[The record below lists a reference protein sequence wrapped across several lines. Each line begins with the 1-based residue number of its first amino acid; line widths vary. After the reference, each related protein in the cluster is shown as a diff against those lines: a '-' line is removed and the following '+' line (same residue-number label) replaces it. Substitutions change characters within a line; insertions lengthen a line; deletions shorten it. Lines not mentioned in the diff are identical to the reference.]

1 MSIVSLYTLSSE
13 ILVTAT
19 RIPLIVLRLLAALQ
33 VTLGIAFWTGHW
45 YNLVGLHRMGG
56 VLFVVTLWLIALMAM
71 RAKRAVGLATF
82 ALAWGIVIAAL
93 GFAQQRLL
101 IGDLHWIVRVAHLV
115 IAMCAMPLAERLA
128 RDA

>member
-1 MSIVSLYTLSSE
+1 MPAI
-13 ILVTAT
+13 
-19 RIPLIVLRLLAALQ
+19 RIPLIVLRILAAVQ
-33 VTLGIAFWTGHW
+33 ITLGIAFWTGHW
-45 YNLVGLHRMGG
+45 YTLVGLHRMGG
-56 VLFVVTLWLIALMAM
+56 VLFVVTLWVIALMAL
-71 RAKRAVGLATF
+71 RAKRAIGLAVF
-82 ALAWGIVIAAL
+82 ALAWGVVVAAL